1 MADSVR
7 IRPSAPE
14 DVEAILELV
23 RAYCLADGH
32 HFDVDVARPPVEEL
46 IQSDRFGVL
55 WVAEREGAV
64 VGYLVITWGYG
75 IEAGGL
81 EAVADELYV
90 EPKGEGIG
98 TLLMEHAAD
107 DCARRGVRRIFLET
121 ELANESARRL
131 YRRLGYEADDS
142 IWMEKWLV

>member
-1 MADSVR
+1 MPDTFR
-7 IRPSAPE
+7 IRRSVPE
-14 DVEAILELV
+14 DVEAVLDLV
-23 RAYCLADGH
+23 EAYCLADGH
-32 HFDVDVARPPVEEL
+32 HFDEDVARPPVEEL
-46 IQSDRFGVL
+46 TRFDRFGVL
-55 WVAEREGAV
+55 WVAERETAV

-98 TLLMEHAAD
+98 TRLMEHAAA
-107 DCARRGVRRIFLET
+107 DCASRGVRRIFLET